1 MNRWRNDGRR
11 LGRVGCL
18 PAVVTSLPPRSGAA
32 KAGAHVSTLSI
43 VAPWASPPATA
54 TIFDGATGGDP
65 DFFWL
70 PRTVASAPLPLAPF
84 DGTARNRL
92 AVEDCRLDADEACI
106 PGPLVARG
114 AVDGVEDYRRAPAFA
129 LRLANAALPRALRSN
144 SFAFAAARSA
154 ESRGGDILPGS
165 SEFVV

>member
-1 MNRWRNDGRR
+1 MVVAWG
-11 LGRVGCL
+11 GWVACL
-18 PAVVTSLPPRSGAA
+18 LSSPRYLRAQAPLKPAHMSAPFQLLHRGHHPPQRQRS
-32 KAGAHVSTLSI
+32 
-43 VAPWASPPATA
+43 
-54 TIFDGATGGDP
+54 FDGATGGDP

-70 PRTVASAPLPLAPF
+70 PPTVASAPLPLAPF
-84 DGTARNRL
+84 DGTALNRL
-92 AVEDCRLDADEACI
+92 AVEVCRLDADEACV

-114 AVDGVEDYRRAPAFA
+114 ALDGVVDYRRAPAFA

-154 ESRGGDILPGS
+154 GSRGGDIFPGS